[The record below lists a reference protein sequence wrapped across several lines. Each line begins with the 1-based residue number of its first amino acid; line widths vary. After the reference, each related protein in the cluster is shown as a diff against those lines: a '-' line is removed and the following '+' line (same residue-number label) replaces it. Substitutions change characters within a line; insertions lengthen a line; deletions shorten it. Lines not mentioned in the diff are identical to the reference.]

1 MSNSALNRRW
11 AEVILEA
18 LSRHGLRHICIAPI
32 PVNTPDT
39 GCCCR

>member
-18 LSRHGLRHICIAPI
+18 LSRHGLRHICIALDPGQH
-32 PVNTPDT
+32 PDT